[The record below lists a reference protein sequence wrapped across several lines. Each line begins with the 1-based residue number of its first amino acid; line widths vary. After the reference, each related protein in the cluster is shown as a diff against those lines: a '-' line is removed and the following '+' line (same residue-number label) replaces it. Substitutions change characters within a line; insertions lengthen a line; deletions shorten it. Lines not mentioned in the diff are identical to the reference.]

1 MEYKIKVE
9 GIKLEDIHT
18 LESKAK
24 QIEKLEEGQIVEEI
38 GRASCRER
46 V

>member
-18 LESKAK
+18 LESKANA
-24 QIEKLEEGQIVEEI
+24 IGKLEEGKL
-38 GRASCRER
+38 
-46 V
+46 